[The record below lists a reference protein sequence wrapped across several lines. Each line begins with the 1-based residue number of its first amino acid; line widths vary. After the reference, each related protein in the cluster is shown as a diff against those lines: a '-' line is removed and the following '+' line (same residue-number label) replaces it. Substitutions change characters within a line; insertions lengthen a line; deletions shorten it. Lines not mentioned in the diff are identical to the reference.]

1 MVCLKLVEEEKK
13 KGREIFYFFFVLN
26 LVLKRERKVRTL
38 LSHVWFKEIIR
49 EDNTNMKGE

>member
-1 MVCLKLVEEEKK
+1 MFEACWRRRKRKEEK
-13 KGREIFYFFFVLN
+13 EFVFYFVLN

>member
-1 MVCLKLVEEEKK
+1 MFEACGGGEKERK
-13 KGREIFYFFFVLN
+13 RNFFFVLN